1 MNRPFGIGLMVLAG
15 CQAAPSTPGV
25 PATAFVNVTVIDGTD
40 GPARA
45 NQTVVVTGGRIAALG
60 DAKTVKVPRGATTID
75 GTAKFLIPGLWDMH
89 YHADN
94 DTANQRRFMAMNV
107 ANGVVGVRDMFG
119 SPSIVALRRRIESGE
134 VVGTRMVLGSA
145 IFDGPKPYWPGS
157 VVVGADSEASA
168 AVAKAKAGGA
178 EFIKV
183 YMLLPPPAFF
193 GILRA
198 AKAQGLDVAGHVPYA
213 VDPGMASDSGMR
225 TMEHGYDVMFAI
237 ATNAPA
243 LQRRAAALLTAD
255 RLAGFGVY
263 NRLVAEAFNKY
274 DSAAAARLFAKFKA
288 NGTWQVPT
296 LAVMTGIGRIYEADY
311 SKDSAFR
318 YMPASVQKIWGTMR
332 TFFPNWK
339 QADWDAL
346 KAPAPGYFRMV
357 GDMNR
362 AGVRILAGTD
372 TPNPGTYPGFTLHHE
387 LELLV
392 QAGLTPLQA
401 LQAATRNA
409 ADFLRASDSLGTVAP
424 GKVADLVLL
433 DANPLEA
440 IGNTQR
446 IAGVMLRGTYR
457 NRAAL
462 DRLLPVPVSTP

>member
-1 MNRPFGIGLMVLAG
+1 MKRPLGIGLMVLAG
-15 CQAAPSTPGV
+15 CQSAPSTPGV
-25 PATAFVNVTVIDGTD
+25 PSTAFVNVTVIDGTD

-119 SPSIVALRRRIESGE
+119 SQSIVALRRRIESGE

-145 IFDGPKPYWPGS
+145 IFDGPNPYWPGS
-157 VVVGADSEASA
+157 VVVGSDSEAGA

-213 VDPGMASDSGMR
+213 VNPGMASDSGMR
-225 TMEHGYDVMFAI
+225 TMEHSYDLMFAT
-237 ATNAPA
+237 AAKGSD
-243 LQRRAAALLTAD
+243 LERRAAKLLTTEKF
-255 RLAGFGVY
+255 AGFGIY
-263 NRLVAEAFNKY
+263 NRLVNEAFARY
-274 DSAAAARLFAKFKA
+274 DSTAAASLFAKFKA
-288 NGTWQVPT
+288 NATWQVPT
-296 LAVMTGIGRIYEADY
+296 LSVMTGLGRIYDGDY
-311 SKDSAFR
+311 AKDSAFR
-318 YMPASVQKIWGTMR
+318 YMPAAMQKTWTGMR
-332 TFFPNWK
+332 SFFPKWTP
-339 QADWDAL
+339 ADWDAL
-346 KAPAPGYFRMV
+346 KTPVAGYLRMV

-372 TPNPGTYPGFTLHHE
+372 TPNPGTYPGFTLHRE

-401 LQAATRNA
+401 LQTATRNA
-409 ADFLRASDSLGTVAP
+409 AEFLRASDSLGTVAP

-462 DRLLPVPVSTP
+462 DGLLPAAVSTP